1 VNESMNIREKTEL
14 KKKVKLYLVMFP
26 AIGVLGGIAFG
37 LISGIAVL
45 SGSNIWII
53 ILPALIPFAVM
64 WNGFKK
70 LFNKIDEL

>member
-1 VNESMNIREKTEL
+1 M
-14 KKKVKLYLVMFP
+14 MFP
-26 AIGVLGGIAFG
+26 AIGVLGGISFG

>member
-1 VNESMNIREKTEL
+1 MNIREKTEL

-45 SGSNIWII
+45 NSSNIWII

>member
-1 VNESMNIREKTEL
+1 MNIREKTEL
-14 KKKVKLYLVMFP
+14 KKKVKLYLVMFL
-26 AIGVLGGIAFG
+26 AIGVLGGIVFG

>member
-1 VNESMNIREKTEL
+1 MNESMNIREKTEL

-45 SGSNIWII
+45 SGSNIWTI
-53 ILPALIPFAVM
+53 ILPALSLIH
-64 WNGFKK
+64 
-70 LFNKIDEL
+70 I

>member
-1 VNESMNIREKTEL
+1 VNETMNIREKTEL
-14 KKKVKLYLVMFP
+14 KKKVKLYLVMFL
-26 AIGVLGGIAFG
+26 AIGVLGGIVFG

>member
-1 VNESMNIREKTEL
+1 MNIREKTKL

-26 AIGVLGGIAFG
+26 AIGVLGGISFG

>member
-45 SGSNIWII
+45 NSSNIWII